1 MTLGEFVEVFDTI
14 HPLYVQCGDCGIADY
29 YESTGELIE
38 KNEFGCYGRTW
49 DLDDDIIQYIT
60 LDGEGVL
67 TIEIKEC

>member
-29 YESTGELIE
+29 YESTEELIE